1 MNACHSGV
9 DTSKWRVTASAS
21 AAADFV
27 APRAC
32 RCWKVV
38 QISTIHHVDTRSP
51 PRSFNRRFKR
61 AHNKMS
67 DWEASDHEETP
78 NPVVSAAAVS
88 AIKKNKWADED
99 ADEDVKDD
107 WEASESEDEK
117 NKNEPAKPKGP
128 VRNKGITKMKIA
140 EKEAEE
146 ALRLAEQE
154 ALAQQAADPVLR
166 KKLEQTRTI
175 QSDMENARG
184 LFGDAVVSNPS
195 TSEDPM
201 KMDPKTKADFETMSS
216 ALAQLIVSKHGN
228 KPLYPL
234 FVEHFF
240 RQLSEPLGDVQTR
253 KTASILTTIAN
264 EKQRAAKDAKKGKGK
279 LKPTLGGG
287 GVSAVAKGGR
297 GVNADLEVY
306 DQALDDEFD
315 DFM

>member
-1 MNACHSGV
+1 
-9 DTSKWRVTASAS
+9 
-21 AAADFV
+21 
-27 APRAC
+27 
-32 RCWKVV
+32 
-38 QISTIHHVDTRSP
+38 
-51 PRSFNRRFKR
+51 
-61 AHNKMS
+61 MS
-67 DWEASDHEETP
+67 DWEASDHEEETKQG
-78 NPVVSAAAVS
+78 VSATAVS

-107 WEASESEDEK
+107 WEASESESEK
-117 NKNEPAKPKGP
+117 PKNEPAKPKGP

-146 ALRLAEQE
+146 ALRIAEQQALAE
-154 ALAQQAADPVLR
+154 QAADPVLR
-166 KKLEQTRTI
+166 KKLEQSRTV

-184 LFGDAVVSNPS
+184 LFGDAVVSNPTS
-195 TSEDPM
+195 SEDPM
-201 KMDPKTKADFETMSS
+201 KMDPRTKADFESMSS

-253 KTASILTTIAN
+253 KTASMLTTIAN
-264 EKQRAAKDAKKGKGK
+264 EKQRASKEAKKGKGGK
-279 LKPTLGGG
+279 LKPTLAGGG
-287 GVSAVAKGGR
+287 AATVSKGGR
-297 GVNADLEVY
+297 GVNADLEIY

>member
-1 MNACHSGV
+1 
-9 DTSKWRVTASAS
+9 
-21 AAADFV
+21 
-27 APRAC
+27 
-32 RCWKVV
+32 
-38 QISTIHHVDTRSP
+38 
-51 PRSFNRRFKR
+51 
-61 AHNKMS
+61 MS
-67 DWEASDHEETP
+67 DWEASDNEEVEKPT
-78 NPVVSAAAVS
+78 VSAAAVS

-99 ADEDVKDD
+99 ADEEVKED
-107 WEASESEDEK
+107 WEASESEEEK
-117 NKNEPAKPKGP
+117 PKNETTKPKGP

-154 ALAQQAADPVLR
+154 ALAEQAADPVLR

-175 QSDMENARG
+175 QADMENARG
-184 LFGDAVVSNPS
+184 LFGDAVISNPNS
-195 TSEDPM
+195 SEDPM
-201 KMDPKTKADFETMSS
+201 KMNPKTKDEFEAMSS
-216 ALAQLIVSKHGN
+216 LLAQLIISKHGN

-279 LKPTLGGG
+279 QKPTLGGG
-287 GVSAVAKGGR
+287 GASTVAKGGR
-297 GVNADLEVY
+297 GVGADLEAY